1 MVILLYV
8 TLDEQ
13 YQCCD
18 ERALHRLLM
27 RTHARDALAQA
38 MRREVVALI
47 PPQLADAVRV
57 DVRPSGSAVGQGEKK
72 EQRRSDVLA

>member
-8 TLDEQ
+8 TIDEPFKA
-13 YQCCD
+13 CD

-47 PPQLADAVRV
+47 PPQLADAVHV
-57 DVRPSGSAVGQGEKK
+57 DIRPAGSATGQGGLKR
-72 EQRRSDVLA
+72 QRRSDVLV